1 MSCSGTY
8 GEPLCRGRGV
18 STMCG
23 LVGFA
28 GFAGRAPRG
37 TEDTSLKEMTET
49 LACRGPDASMV
60 WAEDAGGLGHTRLAT
75 VDLVGGR
82 QPLVLER
89 GGRTALVVVFTG
101 EVYNHAELRTE
112 LTARGHRFRTRGDSE
127 VVLRAVDAWG
137 DLAAERLEGM
147 FAYAAWEPGPRR
159 LTLVRD
165 RLGVK
170 PLCYARVG
178 DGVVFGSEPKAVL
191 THPAVPAR
199 LDLDGM
205 RELLLSAHPMIKT
218 PGRSAFAG
226 LNEVTPGTVAVFTPE
241 SARTRRYWSLA
252 PLEHRDDLPTTVAR
266 VRTLLDGAVTRQ
278 LRADVPVSVLLSG
291 GLDSSAI
298 AALGRPTAGTLHTLS
313 VDLGSRASGQ
323 DAMGR
328 DPDGPYAE
336 LMVRHLGS
344 SHRRVPLEARDL
356 ADPVWRAQVGRLRDG
371 LTLGD
376 FDTSLLQ
383 LFRAVREHFPVTL
396 AGDGAD
402 ELFGGYRWFTPE
414 AAAAESFPWSAV
426 LDRADL
432 TRLLEPA
439 LAAALDL
446 PAHRADLHTTAVAE
460 LEHLPGTS
468 PAEAVLRRDSH
479 LNLTRFLPC
488 LLDRAD
494 RLSMGLGL
502 EVRVPF
508 LDHHL
513 VEYVF
518 NTPWEFKTFDGR
530 EKSLLRAAV
539 TDLLPEPVLARRK
552 SPYPMVRDPAYRTA
566 LTQQVG
572 RLLADGSPAAE
583 LLDTG
588 AVRSLLLEPSGPDRF
603 PREGLEFVLDLDQW
617 LRTHR
622 PALHL

>member
-1 MSCSGTY
+1 
-8 GEPLCRGRGV
+8 
-18 STMCG
+18 MCG
-23 LVGFA
+23 LVGFV
-28 GFAGRAPRG
+28 GFAGGVPRG
-37 TEDTSLKEMTET
+37 TEDTSLKLMTET
-49 LACRGPDASMV
+49 LACRGPDASAT
-60 WAEDAGGLGHTRLAT
+60 WAEDAAGLGHTRLAT
-75 VDLVGGR
+75 VDLAGGR
-82 QPLVLER
+82 QPLLLER
-89 GGRTALVVVFTG
+89 GGDTALAVVFAG

-112 LTARGHRFRTRGDSE
+112 LTARGHRFRTRSDSE
-127 VVLRAVDAWG
+127 VVMRAVDTWG
-137 DLAAERLEGM
+137 RDAPARLEGM

-165 RLGVK
+165 RLGIK
-170 PLCYARVG
+170 PLCYTRVG
-178 DGVVFGSEPKAVL
+178 DGVVFGSEPKAL
-191 THPAVPAR
+191 LAHPAVTAR
-199 LDLDGM
+199 LDLDGL

-218 PGRSAFAG
+218 PGRTPFAG
-226 LNEVTPGTVAVFTPE
+226 LDEVAPGTVTVFTPE
-241 SARTRRYWSLA
+241 GEHIRRYWSLT
-252 PLEHRDDLPTTVAR
+252 PREHRDDLPTTVAR
-266 VRTLLDGAVTRQ
+266 VRSLLDAAVVGQ

-298 AALGRPTAGTLHTLS
+298 AALARPTADTLHTVS

-328 DPDGPYAE
+328 DPDQPYAE

-344 SHRRVPLEARDL
+344 SHRQVRLDAQDL
-356 ADPVWRAQVGRLRDG
+356 ADPAHRAQVGRLRDG

-383 LFRAVREHFPVTL
+383 LFRAVREHFAVTL

-414 AAAAESFPWSAV
+414 AATAESFPWDTV

-432 TRLLEPA
+432 TRLLDPT

-446 PAHRADLHTTAVAE
+446 PAHRARLHTAAAAE
-460 LEHLPGTS
+460 LEHLPGTA
-468 PAEAVLRRDSH
+468 PAEAALRRDSY

-494 RLSMGLGL
+494 RLSAGVGL

-508 LDHHL
+508 LDHRL

-518 NTPWEFKTFDGR
+518 NTPWELKAFDGR

-539 TDLLPEPVLARRK
+539 ADLLPEPVLARRK
-552 SPYPMVRDPAYRTA
+552 SPYPMVRDPAYRAA
-566 LTQQVG
+566 LTGQVH
-572 RLLADGSPAAE
+572 RLLTDGSPAAD
-583 LLDTG
+583 LLDTA
-588 AVRSLLLEPSGPDRF
+588 AVRRLLLESTAAKRF
-603 PREGLEFVLDLDQW
+603 PREGLELVLDLDRW

-622 PALHL
+622 PALRF

>member
-1 MSCSGTY
+1 
-8 GEPLCRGRGV
+8 
-18 STMCG
+18 MCG
-23 LVGFA
+23 LVGYA
-28 GFAGRAPRG
+28 GFAGHVPDG

-49 LACRGPDASMV
+49 LACRGPDASGV
-60 WAEDAGGLGHTRLAT
+60 WAEGAAGVGHTRLAV

-82 QPLVLER
+82 QPLVLAR
-89 GGRTALVVVFTG
+89 GGRTVLAVAFTG
-101 EVYNHAELRTE
+101 EVYNHAQLRSE
-112 LTARGHRFRTRGDSE
+112 LTAAGHRFTTRSDSE
-127 VVLRAVDAWG
+127 VVLHAIDAWG
-137 DLAAERLEGM
+137 EGAPARLEGM

-165 RLGVK
+165 RFGIK
-170 PLCYARVG
+170 PLCYARIG
-178 DGVVFGSEPKAVL
+178 DAVVFGSEPKAVL
-191 THPAVPAR
+191 AHPAMTAR
-199 LDLDGM
+199 LDLDGL

-218 PGRSAFAG
+218 PGHSAFAG
-226 LNEVTPGTVAVFTPE
+226 LNEVAPGTVVTVTPK
-241 SARTRRYWSLA
+241 SVRTCRYWSLS
-252 PLEHRDDLPTTVAR
+252 PVEHRDDLPATVAR
-266 VRTLLDGAVTRQ
+266 VRELLQEAVAGQ
-278 LRADVPVSVLLSG
+278 LSADVPVSVLLSG

-298 AALGRPTAGTLHTLS
+298 AALARPAAGTLHTLS
-313 VDLGSRASGQ
+313 VDLGSQAS
-323 DAMGR
+323 DRDTMGR

-344 SHRRVPLEARDL
+344 SHRRVQLDADLL
-356 ADPVWRAQVGRLRDG
+356 ADPDRRAQVGWLRDG

-383 LFRAVREHFPVTL
+383 LYRAVREDFPVTL

-402 ELFGGYRWFTPE
+402 ELFGGYRWFTPQ
-414 AAAAESFPWSAV
+414 AAAAESFPWEGV

-446 PAHRADLHTTAVAE
+446 PAYRAE
-460 LEHLPGTS
+460 LHHAACAEIKHLPGTA
-468 PAEAVLRRDSH
+468 PAEAALRRDSY

-494 RLSMGLGL
+494 RLSMGVGL

-508 LDHHL
+508 LDHRL

-518 NTPWEFKTFDGR
+518 NTPWDMKTFDGR

-539 TDLLPEPVLARRK
+539 TDLLPEPVLTRSK
-552 SPYPMVRDPAYRTA
+552 SPYPMVRDPAYRAA
-566 LTQQVG
+566 LTAQVD
-572 RLLADGSPAAE
+572 RLLAESGPATD
-583 LLDTG
+583 LLDVA
-588 AVRSLLLEPSGPDRF
+588 AVHSLLLDATGADRF
-603 PREGLEFVLDLDQW
+603 PREGLELVLDLDHW

>member
-1 MSCSGTY
+1 
-8 GEPLCRGRGV
+8 
-18 STMCG
+18 MCG
-23 LVGFA
+23 LVGYA
-28 GFAGRAPRG
+28 GFAGHVPQG
-37 TEDTSLKEMTET
+37 TEDTSLKEMTEI
-49 LACRGPDASMV
+49 LACRGPDASAM
-60 WAEDAGGLGHTRLAT
+60 WAEETAGLGHTRLAT

-82 QPLVLER
+82 QPMVLAR
-89 GGRTALVVVFTG
+89 DGRTVLAVTFTG
-101 EVYNHAELRTE
+101 EVYNHARLRSE
-112 LTARGHRFRTRGDSE
+112 LTALGHRFTTRSDSE
-127 VVLRAVDAWG
+127 VVLHAVDAWG
-137 DLAAERLEGM
+137 EGAPARLEGM

-165 RLGVK
+165 RFGIK

-178 DGVVFGSEPKAVL
+178 DAVVFGSEPKSVL
-191 THPAVPAR
+191 AHPAVTAR
-199 LDLDGM
+199 LDLDGL

-226 LNEVTPGTVAVFTPE
+226 LDEVAPGTAVTMTPE
-241 SARTRRYWSLA
+241 GERGRRYWSLTPA
-252 PLEHRDDLPTTVAR
+252 EHRDDLPTTVAR
-266 VRTLLDGAVTRQ
+266 VRHLLEEAVTGQ
-278 LRADVPVSVLLSG
+278 LAADVPVSVLLSG
-291 GLDSSAI
+291 GLDSSVI
-298 AALGRPTAGTLHTLS
+298 AALARPAAGTLHTLS
-313 VDLGSRASGQ
+313 VDLGSQASDR

-336 LMVRHLGS
+336 LMVRRLGS
-344 SHRRVPLEARDL
+344 AHRRVRLDAQEL
-356 ADPVWRAQVGRLRDG
+356 ADPDLRARVGHLRDG

-383 LFRAVREHFPVTL
+383 LYRAVREDFPVTL

-402 ELFGGYRWFTPE
+402 ELFGGYRWFTTQTTTTP
-414 AAAAESFPWSAV
+414 SFPWAGV

-432 TRLLEPA
+432 TRLLDPA

-446 PAHRADLHTTAVAE
+446 PAHRAALHRTACAE
-460 LEHLPGTS
+460 IEHLPGTT
-468 PAEAVLRRDSH
+468 PAETALRRDSH

-494 RLSMGLGL
+494 RLSMGVGL

-518 NTPWEFKTFDGR
+518 NTPWAMKTFDGR

-539 TDLLPEPVLARRK
+539 TDLLPEPVLTRRK
-552 SPYPMVRDPAYRTA
+552 SPYPMVRDPAYRAA
-566 LTQQVG
+566 LTAQVSH
-572 RLLADGSPAAE
+572 LLTGTGPATD
-583 LLDTG
+583 LLNVS
-588 AVRSLLLEPSGPDRF
+588 AVRSLLLEPTGADRF
-603 PREGLEFVLDLDQW
+603 PREGLELVLDLDHW

-622 PALHL
+622 PSLHL

>member
-1 MSCSGTY
+1 
-8 GEPLCRGRGV
+8 
-18 STMCG
+18 MCG
-23 LVGFA
+23 LVGYASFV
-28 GFAGRAPRG
+28 GQVPQG
-37 TEDTSLKEMTET
+37 TEDTSLKEMTEI
-49 LACRGPDASMV
+49 LACRGPDASAT
-60 WAEDAGGLGHTRLAT
+60 WAEGAAGLGHTRLAT

-82 QPLVLER
+82 QPMILAR
-89 GGRTALVVVFTG
+89 DGRTALAVAFTG
-101 EVYNHAELRTE
+101 EVYNHGRLRSE
-112 LTARGHRFRTRGDSE
+112 LTSLGHRFTTRGDSE
-127 VVLRAVDAWG
+127 VVLHAIDAWG
-137 DLAAERLEGM
+137 EGAPARLEGM

-165 RLGVK
+165 RFGIK
-170 PLCYARVG
+170 PLCYARIG
-178 DGVVFGSEPKAVL
+178 DAVVFGSEPKAVL
-191 THPAVPAR
+191 AHPAVVAR
-199 LDLDGM
+199 LDLDGL

-226 LNEVTPGTVAVFTPE
+226 LNEVAPGTVVALTPE
-241 SARTRRYWSLA
+241 GVRARRYWSLA
-252 PLEHRDDLPTTVAR
+252 PVEHRDDLPATVAR
-266 VRTLLDGAVTRQ
+266 VRQLLEEAVTGQ
-278 LRADVPVSVLLSG
+278 LTADVPVSVLLSG

-298 AALGRPTAGTLHTLS
+298 AALARPAAGTLHTLS
-313 VDLGSRASGQ
+313 VDLGSRSSER

-328 DPDGPYAE
+328 DPDCPYAE

-344 SHRRVPLEARDL
+344 SHRRVRVDAGVL
-356 ADPVWRAQVGRLRDG
+356 ADPDRRARVGHLRDG

-383 LFRAVREHFPVTL
+383 LYGAVRENFPVTL

-414 AAAAESFPWSAV
+414 AAAAPSFPWDSV

-432 TRLLEPA
+432 TRLLDPA

-446 PAHRADLHTTAVAE
+446 PAHRAELHRAACAE
-460 LEHLPGTS
+460 IEHLPGTTPS
-468 PAEAVLRRDSH
+468 EAALRCDSH

-494 RLSMGLGL
+494 RLSMGVGL

-518 NTPWEFKTFDGR
+518 NTPWAMKTFDDR

-539 TDLLPEPVLARRK
+539 TDLLPEPVLTRRK
-552 SPYPMVRDPAYRTA
+552 SPYPMVRDPAYRAA
-566 LTQQVG
+566 LTEQVG
-572 RLLADGSPAAE
+572 RLLTEAGPATD
-583 LLDTG
+583 LLDAA
-588 AVRSLLLEPSGPDRF
+588 AVRSLLLEPTGPDRF
-603 PREGLEFVLDLDQW
+603 PREGLELVLDLDHW

-622 PALHL
+622 PALRL

>member
-1 MSCSGTY
+1 
-8 GEPLCRGRGV
+8 
-18 STMCG
+18 MCG
-23 LVGFA
+23 LVGYV
-28 GFAGRAPRG
+28 GFAGRVPRG

-49 LACRGPDASMV
+49 LACRGPDASAV
-60 WAEDAGGLGHTRLAT
+60 WAEEAAGLGHTRLAT
-75 VDLVGGR
+75 VDPVGGR

-89 GGRTALVVVFTG
+89 GGRTVLVAAFTG
-101 EVYNHAELRTE
+101 EVYNHARLRTE
-112 LTARGHRFRTRGDSE
+112 LASLGHRFTTRSDSE
-127 VVLRAVDAWG
+127 VVLHAIDAWG
-137 DLAAERLEGM
+137 EQAPARLEGM

-165 RLGVK
+165 RLGIK
-170 PLCYARVG
+170 PLCYARLG

-191 THPAVPAR
+191 THPAVTAR
-199 LDLDGM
+199 VDLDGL
-205 RELLLSAHPMIKT
+205 RELLLSAHPMIRT
-218 PGRSAFAG
+218 PGRSPFAG
-226 LNEVTPGTVAVFTPE
+226 LSEVAPGTAVTLTPQGP
-241 SARTRRYWSLA
+241 RTRRYWSLTPA
-252 PLEHRDDLPTTVAR
+252 EHRDDLPATVAR
-266 VRTLLDGAVTRQ
+266 VRHLLDEAVTGQ
-278 LRADVPVSVLLSG
+278 LAADVPVSVLLSG

-298 AALGRPTAGTLHTLS
+298 AALARPTAGTLHTLS
-313 VDLGSRASGQ
+313 VDLGDRASAQ

-344 SHRRVPLEARDL
+344 AHRRVRLDARAL
-356 ADPVWRAQVGRLRDG
+356 ADPAQRAHVGLLRDG

-414 AAAAESFPWSAV
+414 AAAAESFPWDTV
-426 LDRADL
+426 LERADL
-432 TRLLEPA
+432 TRLLDPA
-439 LAAALDL
+439 LAKALDL
-446 PAHRADLHTTAVAE
+446 PGHRAELHRAACAE
-460 LEHLPGTS
+460 IEHLPGTA
-468 PAEAVLRRDSH
+468 PAEAALRRDSY

-494 RLSMGLGL
+494 RLSMGVGL

-508 LDHHL
+508 LDHRL

-518 NTPWEFKTFDGR
+518 NTPWEYKTFDGR

-539 TDLLPEPVLARRK
+539 ADLLPRQVLARRK
-552 SPYPMVRDPAYRTA
+552 SPYPMVRDPAYRAA
-566 LTQQVG
+566 LTAQVA
-572 RLLADGSPAAE
+572 RLLANGSPAAD
-583 LLDTG
+583 LLDLGT
-588 AVRSLLLEPSGPDRF
+588 VRRLLLEPSGGTDLPRF
-603 PREGLEFVLDLDQW
+603 PREGLELVLDLDQW

-622 PALHL
+622 PTLRL

>member
-1 MSCSGTY
+1 
-8 GEPLCRGRGV
+8 
-18 STMCG
+18 MCG
-23 LVGFA
+23 LVGYA
-28 GFAGRAPRG
+28 GFAGRVPQG

-49 LACRGPDASMV
+49 LACRGPDASSE
-60 WAEDAGGLGHTRLAT
+60 WTEETAGLGHTRLA
-75 VDLVGGR
+75 VMDPAGGR
-82 QPLVLER
+82 QPMVLSR
-89 GGRTALVVVFTG
+89 AGRTVLAVAFTG
-101 EVYNHAELRTE
+101 EVYNHARLRSE
-112 LTARGHRFRTRGDSE
+112 LTALGHRFTTRGDSE
-127 VVLRAVDAWG
+127 VVMHAIDTWG
-137 DLAAERLEGM
+137 EGAATRLDGM
-147 FAYAAWEPGPRR
+147 FAYAAWEPGARR

-165 RLGVK
+165 RFGIK
-170 PLCYARVG
+170 PLCYARIG
-178 DGVVFGSEPKAVL
+178 DAVVFGSEPKAVL
-191 THPAVPAR
+191 AHPAVTAR
-199 LDLDGM
+199 LDLDGL
-205 RELLLSAHPMIKT
+205 RELLLSSHPMIKT

-226 LNEVTPGTVAVFTPE
+226 LHEVVPGTVVSVTAGGVR
-241 SARTRRYWSLA
+241 ARRYWSLA
-252 PLEHRDDLPTTVAR
+252 PAEHHDDLPATVVR
-266 VRTLLDGAVTRQ
+266 VRQLLEEAVTGQ
-278 LRADVPVSVLLSG
+278 LAADVPVSVLLSG

-298 AALGRPTAGTLHTLS
+298 AALARPSAGTLHTLS
-313 VDLGSRASGQ
+313 VDLGNQASDR

-336 LMVRHLGS
+336 LMVAHLGS
-344 SHRRVPLEARDL
+344 SHRRVRVDARGL
-356 ADPVWRAQVGRLRDG
+356 AEPGRRARVGRLRDG

-383 LFRAVREHFPVTL
+383 LYGAVREHFTVTL

-402 ELFGGYRWFTPE
+402 ELFGGYRWFTPV
-414 AAAAESFPWSAV
+414 AAQGESFPWDSV

-432 TRLLEPA
+432 TRLLDPT

-446 PAHRADLHTTAVAE
+446 PAHRADLYAAAAAE
-460 LEHLPGTS
+460 LEHPPGTA
-468 PAEAVLRRDSH
+468 PAEAALRRDSY

-494 RLSMGLGL
+494 RLSMGVGL

-539 TDLLPEPVLARRK
+539 ADLLPGRVLARRK

-566 LTQQVG
+566 LTRQVE
-572 RLLADGSPAAE
+572 RLLAEGGPATD
-583 LLDTG
+583 LLHTA
-588 AVRSLLLEPSGPDRF
+588 AVRGLLLESSGKDRF
-603 PREGLEFVLDLDQW
+603 PREGLELVLDLDQW

-622 PALHL
+622 PALQL

>member
-1 MSCSGTY
+1 
-8 GEPLCRGRGV
+8 
-18 STMCG
+18 MCG
-23 LVGFA
+23 LAGYA
-28 GFAGRAPRG
+28 GFAGGVPQG
-37 TEDTSLKEMTET
+37 TGNTSLKVMTET
-49 LACRGPDASMV
+49 LACRGPDASAR
-60 WAEDAGGLGHTRLAT
+60 WSEGAAGLGHTRLAT

-89 GGRTALVVVFTG
+89 GGRTSLALVFTG

-112 LTARGHRFRTRGDSE
+112 LAAGGHRFSTRSDSE

-137 DLAAERLEGM
+137 EAAAERLEGM

-170 PLCYARVG
+170 PLYYARVG

-191 THPAVPAR
+191 AHPTVPAR
-199 LDLDGM
+199 LDLEGM
-205 RELLLSAHPMIKT
+205 RELVLSAHPMIKT
-218 PGRSAFAG
+218 PGRSVFAD
-226 LNEVTPGTVAVFTPE
+226 LDDVAPGTVSVFTPE
-241 SARTRRYWSLA
+241 GARSRRYWSLA
-252 PLEHRDDLPTTVAR
+252 PVEHREDLPGTVAA
-266 VRTLLDGAVTRQ
+266 VRSLLDGAVTRQ
-278 LRADVPVSVLLSG
+278 MRADVPVSVLLSG
-291 GLDSSAI
+291 GLDSSAL
-298 AALGRPTAGTLHTLS
+298 AALAQPTAGTLHTLT
-313 VDLGSRASGQ
+313 VDLGSRTSSR

-328 DPDGPYAE
+328 DPDGPYAD
-336 LMVRHLGS
+336 LMVAHLGS
-344 SHRRVPLEARDL
+344 AHQRVLLEARDL
-356 ADPVWRAQVGRLRDG
+356 TDPARRAHVGRLRDG

-383 LFRAVREHFPVTL
+383 LFQAVREHFPVTL

-414 AAAAESFPWSAV
+414 AAATESFPWDTV
-426 LDRADL
+426 LARADL
-432 TRLLEPA
+432 TRLLDPA

-446 PAHRADLHTTAVAE
+446 PSHRAELYRAAAAE

-468 PAEAVLRRDSH
+468 PAEAALRRDSY

-494 RLSMGLGL
+494 RLSMGVGL

-508 LDHHL
+508 LDHRL

-518 NTPWEFKTFDGR
+518 NTPWELKTFDGR

-539 TDLLPEPVLARRK
+539 ADLLPAPVLERRK
-552 SPYPMVRDPAYRTA
+552 SPYPMVRDPAYRTT

-572 RLLADGSPAAE
+572 RLLAGSGSPATD
-583 LLDTG
+583 LLDTE
-588 AVRSLLLEPSGPDRF
+588 AVRSLLLEPCGPDRF